1 MTTRRDAMRLLG
13 AATLA
18 GGQMAV
24 AGRSAAATAPA
35 PGAGAA
41 AGSGAGWQ
49 VVTSA
54 PGAGR
59 FAARPLEAFQPAGQ
73 PAETDIDVF
82 VDTTKRFQEV
92 FGFGGAVT
100 DAVAEVAAKLT
111 PAARQ
116 VFLTAYFDPRA
127 GLGYSVLRTTIHSS
141 DFGSG
146 SYTYVRDGDRS
157 LASFSIAPD
166 LKLRVPLLRAL
177 LAAGRAHG
185 TDVRVFASPWSA
197 PAWMKSNGS
206 MVGGGS
212 LLPAYRD
219 TWARYVVKFV
229 QAYEQAGVPLW
240 GLSVQNE
247 PMAKQTWES
256 MMFSAEEETR
266 FLGDHLGPALQAA
279 GLGDKK
285 IIVWDHN
292 RDLLPQRAAHIL
304 SDPKARPYVWG
315 VGYHWYETWA
325 GGEPMHRNVAAVHEA
340 WPDVNLLMTEGCIE
354 QFDPARLQDWANGE
368 RYGSQMIADLNAG
381 GVGWVDW
388 NMLLDSRGGPN
399 HKNNFCFAPLHAS
412 DDGQLVFTP
421 IYTAIGHFSRYIRP
435 RARRVSAATSR
446 SLLAATAFRN
456 ADGSLAVVVMNRSD
470 QPQRYR
476 LFVDRREVAVEIPAR
491 AIQTVIG

>member
-13 AATLA
+13 AATLT
-18 GGQMAV
+18 GGQVAV
-24 AGRSAAATAPA
+24 AGRSAAAP
-35 PGAGAA
+35 AGAQGTA
-41 AGSGAGWQ
+41 AQSTSWH

-54 PGAGR
+54 PGAER
-59 FAARPLEAFQPAGQ
+59 FAARPLGAFQPAGQ
-73 PAETDIDVF
+73 PPETDIAVF

-100 DAVAEVAAKLT
+100 DAVAEVHATLA
-111 PAARQ
+111 PSAQQA
-116 VFLTAYFDPRA
+116 FLAAYFDPRA

-141 DFGSG
+141 DFGSR
-146 SYTYVRDGDRS
+146 SYTYVRDGDTA

-166 LKLRVPLLRAL
+166 LKLRVPLLRAA

-206 MVGGGS
+206 MLGGGT

-229 QAYEQAGVPLW
+229 QAYEGAGVPLW

-256 MMFSAEEETR
+256 MVFTAEDETR
-266 FLGDHLGPALQAA
+266 YLADHLGPALRAA
-279 GLGDKK
+279 GLGSRK

-325 GGEPMHRNVAAVHEA
+325 GGEPMHANVAAVHEA

-354 QFDPARLQDWANGE
+354 KFDAARLQDWANGE
-368 RYGSQMIADLNAG
+368 RYASQMIADLNAG
-381 GVGWVDW
+381 ACGWVDW

-399 HKNNFCFAPLHAS
+399 HKNNFCFAPLHAGA
-412 DDGQLVFTP
+412 DGQLVFTP

-435 RARRVSAATSR
+435 RAHRVSACSSR
-446 SLLAATAFRN
+446 STLAATAFRN
-456 ADGSLAVVVMNRSD
+456 DDGTLAVVVMNRSD
-470 QPQRYR
+470 APQRYR
-476 LFVDRREVAVEIPAR
+476 LFVDRREVAVEIPPR
-491 AIQTVIG
+491 ALQTVVG

>member
-18 GGQMAV
+18 GGQVAA
-24 AGRSAAATAPA
+24 AGRSAAAPTARQ
-35 PGAGAA
+35 GADTKDTA
-41 AGSGAGWQ
+41 WQ

-54 PGAGR
+54 PGAER
-59 FAARPLEAFQPAGQ
+59 FMVRPLGAFQPAAQ
-73 PAETDIDVF
+73 PPETDIDVF
-82 VDTTKRFQEV
+82 VDTTRRFQEV

-100 DAVAEVAAKLT
+100 DAVAEVHATLA
-111 PAARQ
+111 PSAQQA
-116 VFLTAYFDPRA
+116 FLAAYFDPRA

-141 DFGSG
+141 DFGSR
-146 SYTYVRDGDRS
+146 SYTYVRDGDTA
-157 LASFSIAPD
+157 LTSFSIAPD
-166 LKLRVPLLRAL
+166 LKLRVPLLRAM

-197 PAWMKSNGS
+197 PAWMKTNGS
-206 MVGGGS
+206 MLGGGT
-212 LLPAYRD
+212 LLPAHRD

-229 QAYEQAGVPLW
+229 QAYESAGVPLW

-256 MMFSAEEETR
+256 MVFTAEDETR
-266 FLGDHLGPALQAA
+266 YLADHLGPALRAA
-279 GLGDKK
+279 GLGSRK

-325 GGEPMHRNVAAVHEA
+325 GGEPMHANVAATHEA

-354 QFDPARLQDWANGE
+354 KFDAARLQDWANGE
-368 RYGSQMIADLNAG
+368 RYASQMIADLNAG
-381 GVGWVDW
+381 ACGWVDW

-399 HKNNFCFAPLHAS
+399 HKDNFCFAPLHAS
-412 DDGQLVFTP
+412 GDGQLVFTP
-421 IYTAIGHFSRYIRP
+421 IYTAIGHFSRYVRP
-435 RARRVSAATSR
+435 RAYRVSAATSR
-446 SLLAATAFRN
+446 STLAATAFRN
-456 ADGSLAVVVMNRSD
+456 ADGTLAVVVMNRSD
-470 QPQRYR
+470 APQRYR
-476 LFVDRREVAVEIPAR
+476 LFVDRKEVAVEIPAR
-491 AIQTVIG
+491 GIQTVVG

>member
-1 MTTRRDAMRLLG
+1 MRLLG

-18 GGQMAV
+18 GGQMAA
-24 AGRSAAATAPA
+24 AGRSAAAPAGQQGGVTKDTA
-35 PGAGAA
+35 
-41 AGSGAGWQ
+41 WQ

-54 PGAGR
+54 PGTDR
-59 FAARPLEAFQPAGQ
+59 FVARPLGAFQPAAQ
-73 PAETDIDVF
+73 PPETDIDVF
-82 VDTTKRFQEV
+82 VDTTRRFQEV

-100 DAVAEVAAKLT
+100 DAVAEVHATLAPSAQQAFLAAYL
-111 PAARQ
+111 
-116 VFLTAYFDPRA
+116 DPRA

-141 DFGSG
+141 DFGSR
-146 SYTYVRDGDRS
+146 SYTYARDGDTA
-157 LASFSIAPD
+157 LTSFNIAPD
-166 LKLRVPLLRAL
+166 LKVRVPLLRAM

-185 TDVRVFASPWSA
+185 TEVRVFASPWSA

-206 MVGGGS
+206 MLGGGA

-229 QAYEQAGVPLW
+229 QAYEGAGVPLW

-256 MMFSAEEETR
+256 MVFTAEDETR
-266 FLGDHLGPALQAA
+266 YLADHLGPALRAA
-279 GLGDKK
+279 GLGSRK

-325 GGEPMHRNVAAVHEA
+325 GGEPMHANVAAVHEA

-354 QFDPARLQDWANGE
+354 KFDAARLQDWANGE
-368 RYGSQMIADLNAG
+368 RYASQMIADLNAG
-381 GVGWVDW
+381 ACGWVDW

-399 HKNNFCFAPLHAS
+399 HKDNFCFAPLHAS
-412 DDGQLVFTP
+412 GDGQLVFTP

-435 RARRVSAATSR
+435 RAHRVSATTSR
-446 SLLAATAFRN
+446 STLAATAFRN
-456 ADGSLAVVVMNRSD
+456 ADGTLAVVVMNRSD
-470 QPQRYR
+470 APQRYR
-476 LFVDRREVAVEIPAR
+476 LFVDRKEVAVEIPAR
-491 AIQTVIG
+491 GLQTVVG

>member
-13 AATLA
+13 AATFV
-18 GGQMAV
+18 GGQMAA
-24 AGRSAAATAPA
+24 AGRSAAAPA
-35 PGAGAA
+35 GQQGAA
-41 AGSGAGWQ
+41 RKDTAWQ

-54 PGAGR
+54 PGAER
-59 FAARPLEAFQPAGQ
+59 FMARPLDAFQPAAQ
-73 PAETDIDVF
+73 PPETDIDVF
-82 VDTTKRFQEV
+82 VDTTRRFQEV

-100 DAVAEVAAKLT
+100 DAVAEVHATLA
-111 PAARQ
+111 PSAQQA
-116 VFLTAYFDPRA
+116 FLTAYFDPRA

-141 DFGSG
+141 DFGSR
-146 SYTYVRDGDRS
+146 SYTYVRDDDTA

-166 LKLRVPLLRAL
+166 LQLRVPLLRAA

-206 MVGGGS
+206 MVGGGT

-229 QAYEQAGVPLW
+229 QAYEGAGVPLW

-256 MMFSAEEETR
+256 MVFTAEDETR
-266 FLGDHLGPALQAA
+266 FLADHLGPALRAA
-279 GLGDKK
+279 GLGSRK

-292 RDLLPQRAAHIL
+292 RDLLPQRAAHLL

-325 GGEPMHRNVAAVHEA
+325 GGEPMHANVAAVHEA

-354 QFDPARLQDWANGE
+354 KFDAARLQDWANGE
-368 RYGSQMIADLNAG
+368 RYASQMIADLNAG
-381 GVGWVDW
+381 ACGWVDW

-399 HKNNFCFAPLHAS
+399 HKDNYCFAPLHAS
-412 DDGQLVFTP
+412 ADGQLVFTP

-446 SLLAATAFRN
+446 STLAATAFRN
-456 ADGSLAVVVMNRSD
+456 ADGTLAVVVMNRSD
-470 QPQRYR
+470 APQRYR
-476 LFVDRREVAVEIPAR
+476 LFIDRREAAVEIPPR
-491 AIQTVIG
+491 AFQTVVG

>member
-1 MTTRRDAMRLLG
+1 MRLLG

-18 GGQMAV
+18 GGQMAA
-24 AGRSAAATAPA
+24 AGRSAAAPAGQQNAGTKNMATKDTA
-35 PGAGAA
+35 
-41 AGSGAGWQ
+41 WQ

-54 PGAGR
+54 PGTER
-59 FAARPLEAFQPAGQ
+59 FMARPLGPFQPAAQ
-73 PAETDIDVF
+73 PPETDIDVF
-82 VDTTKRFQEV
+82 VDTTRRFQEV
-92 FGFGGAVT
+92 FGFGGAMT
-100 DAVAEVAAKLT
+100 DAVAEVHATLA
-111 PAARQ
+111 PSAQQA
-116 VFLTAYFDPRA
+116 FLTAYFDPHA
-127 GLGYSVLRTTIHSS
+127 GLGYSVMRTTIHSS
-141 DFGSG
+141 DFGSR
-146 SYTYVRDGDRS
+146 SYTYVRDGDTA

-166 LKLRVPLLRAL
+166 LKLRVPLLRAA
-177 LAAGRAHG
+177 LAAGRTHG

-206 MVGGGS
+206 MLGGGT

-229 QAYEQAGVPLW
+229 QAYEGAGVPLW

-256 MMFSAEEETR
+256 MAFTAEEETR
-266 FLGDHLGPALQAA
+266 YLADHLGPALRAA
-279 GLGDKK
+279 GLGSRK

-325 GGEPMHRNVAAVHEA
+325 GGEPMHANVAAVHEA

-354 QFDPARLQDWANGE
+354 KFDAARLQDWANGE
-368 RYGSQMIADLNAG
+368 RYASQMIADLNAG
-381 GVGWVDW
+381 ACGWVDW

-399 HKNNFCFAPLHAS
+399 HKDNFCFAPLHAS
-412 DDGQLVFTP
+412 GDGQLVFTP

-435 RARRVSAATSR
+435 RAHRVSATTSR
-446 SLLAATAFRN
+446 STLAATAFRN
-456 ADGSLAVVVMNRSD
+456 TDGTLAVVVMNRSD
-470 QPQRYR
+470 APQRYR
-476 LFVDRREVAVEIPAR
+476 LFVDRKEVAVEIPAR
-491 AIQTVIG
+491 GLQTVVG

>member
-1 MTTRRDAMRLLG
+1 MRLLG

-18 GGQMAV
+18 GGQMAA
-24 AGRSAAATAPA
+24 AGRSAAAPTRQQ
-35 PGAGAA
+35 GAA
-41 AGSGAGWQ
+41 RQDTAWQ

-54 PGAGR
+54 PGAER
-59 FAARPLEAFQPAGQ
+59 FAARPLGAFEPAVQP
-73 PAETDIDVF
+73 PETDIDVF
-82 VDTTKRFQEV
+82 VDTTRRFQEV

-100 DAVAEVAAKLT
+100 DAVAEVHATLA
-111 PAARQ
+111 PSAQQA
-116 VFLTAYFDPRA
+116 FLAAYFDPRA

-141 DFGSG
+141 DFGSR
-146 SYTYVRDGDRS
+146 SYTYVRDGDTA

-166 LKLRVPLLRAL
+166 LKLRVPLLRAA
-177 LAAGRAHG
+177 LAAARTHG

-206 MVGGGS
+206 MVGGGT

-229 QAYEQAGVPLW
+229 QAYEGAGVPLW

-256 MMFSAEEETR
+256 MVFTAEDETR
-266 FLGDHLGPALQAA
+266 YLADHLGPALRAA
-279 GLGDKK
+279 GLGSRK

-325 GGEPMHRNVAAVHEA
+325 GGEPMHANVAAVHEA

-354 QFDPARLQDWANGE
+354 KFDAARLQDWANGE
-368 RYGSQMIADLNAG
+368 RYASQMIADLNAG
-381 GVGWVDW
+381 ACGWVDW

-399 HKNNFCFAPLHAS
+399 HKDNFCFAPLHAGS
-412 DDGQLVFTP
+412 DGQLVFTP

-435 RARRVSAATSR
+435 RAHRVSAATSR
-446 SLLAATAFRN
+446 STLAATAFRN
-456 ADGSLAVVVMNRSD
+456 ADGTLAVVVMNRSD
-470 QPQRYR
+470 APQRYR
-476 LFVDRREVAVEIPAR
+476 LFIDRREVAVEIPAR
-491 AIQTVIG
+491 AFQTVIG